1 MEFQIKRRTILLQ
14 VLVIIFFA
22 SFLLVYP
29 GLYTY
34 IIGTIFILF
43 FGKDTLKLLKRK
55 YRVTEDALEILK
67 GDTVDRRY
75 PFKDMT
81 MLTLTKKNTRWVVAV
96 FGDEMVTL
104 KPAIEDRRQL
114 LQAIVEQNRK
124 NRNFLMHQDLVT
136 LYALDAQVNDEGK
149 LIG

>member
-1 MEFQIKRRTILLQ
+1 LEFQIKRRTILLQ
-14 VLVIIFFA
+14 VLMIVFFA

-34 IIGTIFILF
+34 IIGTVFILF
-43 FGKDTLKLLKRK
+43 FGKDTIKLYRRK
-55 YRVTEDALEILK
+55 YRVTDDALEILK

-81 MLTLTKKNTRWVVAV
+81 MLTLTQKNRRWVVAV
-96 FGDEMVTL
+96 FGEDMVTL

-114 LQAIVEQNRK
+114 LQAIVERNRK
-124 NRNFLMHQDLVT
+124 NRNFLMHEDLVT
-136 LYALDAQVNDEGK
+136 LYALEAKVNEDGK